1 MSSSKRTASGFT
13 LIELMIV
20 VAIIAI
26 LSAIAVPAY
35 RDYLV
40 RTQASEGFVIA
51 SGAKAAIWDF
61 LTDKGGYPGSNASA
75 GLPPAESMAGKY
87 VSSVKIEASGVITV
101 KYAMAETN
109 DNLRASTLQLSPV
122 NNGGSISW
130 ACNGT
135 IDRQFLPTACRKS

>member
-1 MSSSKRTASGFT
+1 MSNSRASAGFT

-35 RDYLV
+35 RDYIV
-40 RTQASEGFVIA
+40 RTQASEGFIIA

-61 LTDKGGYPGSNASA
+61 ITDKGGYPRSNASA
-75 GLPPAESMAGKY
+75 GLPPAESLAGKY
-87 VSSVKIEASGVITV
+87 VSSVNIENSGVITV

-109 DNLRASTLQLSPV
+109 DNLRASTLQLSPI

-135 IDRQFLPTACRKS
+135 IDPHFLPTACRKS

>member
-1 MSSSKRTASGFT
+1 MSNSRASAGFT

-26 LSAIAVPAY
+26 LSAIAIPAY
-35 RDYLV
+35 RDYIV
-40 RTQASEGFVIA
+40 RTQASEGFIIA

-61 LTDKGGYPGSNASA
+61 LTDKGEYPSSNESA
-75 GLPPAESMAGKY
+75 GLPPAESLNGKY
-87 VSSVKIEASGVITV
+87 VSSVKIEDTGIITV

-109 DNLRASTLQLSPV
+109 DNLRASTLQLSPI
-122 NNGGSISW
+122 NNGGSIAW

-135 IDRQFLPTACRKS
+135 IDPRFLPSTCRKS